1 MRNDL
6 STPTSKQLRWID
18 EYLID
23 FNGAAS
29 AVRAGYSLKTAR
41 AIACEL
47 LTKPH
52 IQAVLQAKQGALA
65 EELRITC
72 QGVVQ
77 GLLEAVDMGR
87 VQQNPG
93 AMVGALREIAKMLG
107 FYAPAVKRVEL
118 SSPQPGTY
126 QHLALWTDAQLL
138 DAISTGNTV
147 AVAKT

>member
-1 MRNDL
+1 MRND
-6 STPTSKQLRWID
+6 SSAPTAKQLRWID
-18 EYLID
+18 EYLVD
-23 FNGAAS
+23 FNGSAS
-29 AVRAGYSLKTAR
+29 AVRAGYSPKTAR

-65 EELRITC
+65 EKLRITR

-93 AMVGALREIAKMLG
+93 AMIGALREVAKMLG
-107 FYAPAVKRVEL
+107 FYAPQVKRVEL
-118 SSPQPGTY
+118 SAPQSGAY
-126 QHLALWTDAQLL
+126 RDLASWSDAQLL
-138 DAISTGNTV
+138 DAISTDNAITV
-147 AVAKT
+147 AQT

>member
-1 MRNDL
+1 MRNG
-6 STPTSKQLRWID
+6 STTLTSKQLRWID

-29 AVRAGYSLKTAR
+29 AVRAGYSPKTSR

-52 IQAVLQAKQGALA
+52 IQAVLQARQGALA
-65 EELRITC
+65 EELRITR

-93 AMVGALREIAKMLG
+93 AMVGALREVAKMLG

-118 SSPQPGTY
+118 CSPRSGPY
-126 QHLALWTDAQLL
+126 QHLARWTDAQLL

-147 AVAKT
+147 ALAQT

>member
-1 MRNDL
+1 MRNG
-6 STPTSKQLRWID
+6 SSAFTSKQLRWID
-18 EYLID
+18 EYLVD
-23 FNGAAS
+23 FNGSAA
-29 AVRAGYSLKTAR
+29 AVRSGYSPKTAR

-65 EELRITC
+65 EELRITR

-93 AMVGALREIAKMLG
+93 AMVGALREVAKMLG
-107 FYAPAVKRVEL
+107 FYAPAVKRVEV
-118 SSPQPGTY
+118 SASQHGTY
-126 QHLALWTDAQLL
+126 QNFAHWTDAQLL
-138 DAISTGNTV
+138 NAISTDNT
-147 AVAKT
+147 AASAQT

>member
-6 STPTSKQLRWID
+6 SAPTSKQLRWID
-18 EYLID
+18 EYLVD

-29 AVRAGYSLKTAR
+29 AVRAGYSPKTAR

-65 EELRITC
+65 EELRITR

-77 GLLEAVDMGR
+77 GLLEAVDIGR
-87 VQQNPG
+87 AQQNPG
-93 AMVGALREIAKMLG
+93 AMVGALREVAKMLG
-107 FYAPAVKRVEL
+107 FYAPAVKLVEL
-118 SSPQPGTY
+118 SVPQNGAY
-126 QHLALWTDAQLL
+126 QNLAFWTDAQLL
-138 DAISTGNTV
+138 DAISPGN
-147 AVAKT
+147 AIALAQP